1 MGIDR
6 WIDGWMHRN
15 RQILIFL
22 HPIASQPSELR
33 MLHCAIGGGASPCDQ
48 LWFARKLGGLGGRK
62 CLDSI

>member
-22 HPIASQPSELR
+22 HPIAS
-33 MLHCAIGGGASPCDQ
+33 HT
-48 LWFARKLGGLGGRK
+48 ARLVVGRHPVTSSGLPESWAVWVAGSALTK
-62 CLDSI
+62 SD